1 MARPKGLTDWNT
13 ALVRYVMKLKELTI
27 AQLAQEMDCSFSH
40 LSKVLSRQ
48 NALSEAVG
56 KQLAEQLDLSW
67 EVVSKPES
75 LHLTE
80 LMTLSLVEFLHNP
93 DSLDWKSAVSLAD
106 KMGILTRSSIDTG
119 EASAAQ
125 TEDEELLSVDD
136 VPDVEWEDI
145 E

>member
-1 MARPKGLTDWNT
+1 
-13 ALVRYVMKLKELTI
+13 MKLKELTI

-40 LSKVLSRQ
+40 LSKVLNRQ